1 MKSFGSGRAS
11 SLQVLLPLIF
21 SFAAFVLAMLA
32 LFAGTGP
39 QQQQLEDYHIIAV
52 GNEDGLEFS

>member
-1 MKSFGSGRAS
+1 MKSYGAGRIS
-11 SLQVLLPLIF
+11 SLQVLFPLIL
-21 SFAAFVLAMLA
+21 SFAAFVLVMLA

-52 GNEDGLEFS
+52 CRETRHWIL